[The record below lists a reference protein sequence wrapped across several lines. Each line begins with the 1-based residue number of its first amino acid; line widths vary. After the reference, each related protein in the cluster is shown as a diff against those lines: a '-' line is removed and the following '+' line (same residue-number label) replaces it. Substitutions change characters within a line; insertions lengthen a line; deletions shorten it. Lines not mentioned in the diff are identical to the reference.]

1 MDEMMNN
8 IEEAMDTNVAEIT
21 AKASVNGGDVLLGS
35 LITLAI
41 GGVAFG
47 IKKLVD
53 HKNMKKLEE
62 DAIHETIEPIEDVG
76 SVE

>member
-21 AKASVNGGDVLLGS
+21 AKTSVNGEDVLLGS
-35 LITLAI
+35 LITLLL

-47 IKKLVD
+47 IKKIID
-53 HKNMKKLEE
+53 HNKMKKLEE
-62 DAIHETIEPIEDVG
+62 AAIHEDIEPIEDVG

>member
-53 HKNMKKLEE
+53 HNKMKKLEE